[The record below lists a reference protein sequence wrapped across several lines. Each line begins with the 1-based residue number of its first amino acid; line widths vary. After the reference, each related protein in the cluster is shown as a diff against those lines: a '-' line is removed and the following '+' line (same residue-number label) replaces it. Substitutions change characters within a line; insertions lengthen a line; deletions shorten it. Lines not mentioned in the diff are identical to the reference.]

1 MRVYILLSSVFFL
14 FYGCLSFKEVD
25 SQKNNLDITNIK
37 KLNGN
42 YEIVQISNDSI
53 YKKQRIYS
61 NLFQQLDRK
70 LIKDTLHI
78 DSLKTYSL
86 KIDILNEKKMKLLYL
101 ENDTIFRER
110 VIKTKLKKDGFLYL
124 KNKNIQPLLIPYIA
138 GAIDINKI
146 RFGLDTNNNLI
157 LDVAHHSSGAFLLI
171 VFLDGRTN
179 KYRLTYE
186 RIHE

>member
-1 MRVYILLSSVFFL
+1 MKLALLLSSIFL
-14 FYGCLSFKEVD
+14 LFNGCLSFKEVD
-25 SQKNNLDITNIK
+25 SQKNNLDVTNIK

-42 YEIVQISNDSI
+42 YQIIQINNDSI
-53 YKKQRIYS
+53 YKKQRVYS

-86 KIDILNEKKMKLLYL
+86 KIDILSKKKMKLLYL
-101 ENDTIFRER
+101 ENGTLFRER

-124 KNKNIQPLLIPYIA
+124 KNKNFQPLLIPYIA

-157 LDVAHHSSGAFLLI
+157 LDVANHTSGAILLI
-171 VFLDGRTN
+171 AFLDGRTN

-186 RIHE
+186 RID